1 MIGCDDDGADGGGDV
16 TRRRTGGDEARH
28 QKQQQ
33 QSLGSLRRH
42 NGHELSLILVPPLLV
57 TAADGTE
64 TDVLPLLPSLAGG
77 HDDAANDGALILGDG
92 ESQEFPTVLA
102 EDCCVVLRDYCDGGD
117 DGVAPGTAHDDD
129 GDGDDIDSALRWLW
143 VL

>member
-28 QKQQQ
+28 QTQQ
-33 QSLGSLRRH
+33 QSLGSLRRR

-57 TAADGTE
+57 TAVDGTE
-64 TDVLPLLPSLAGG
+64 TDVLLLLPSLAGG
-77 HDDAANDGALILGDG
+77 HDDAVNDDALILGDG
-92 ESQEFPTVLA
+92 ESQEFPTAL
-102 EDCCVVLRDYCDGGD
+102 EGDCYVVLRDYCDDGD

-129 GDGDDIDSALRWLW
+129 GDGDDIDSAQRWLW

>member
-16 TRRRTGGDEARH
+16 TRRVDDDEVRH
-28 QKQQQ
+28 QTQQQ
-33 QSLGSLRRH
+33 QSLGSLRRYS
-42 NGHELSLILVPPLLV
+42 GHESSLILVPLLV

-64 TDVLPLLPSLAGG
+64 TDVLLLLPSLAGE
-77 HDDAANDGALILGDG
+77 HDDAANDDALILGDG
-92 ESQEFPTVLA
+92 ESQVSPTALA

-129 GDGDDIDSALRWLW
+129 GDDDDIDSAQRWLW